1 MADVH
6 VVYALA
12 GEARGD
18 LLALLLDVED
28 EREEALDIGRGHVV
42 AVGALD
48 ERLALEVE
56 DCDEAGHTPA
66 KHEQPARNQR
76 KHRK

>member
-12 GEARGD
+12 GEAGGD
-18 LLALLLDVED
+18 LLALLLEVKD
-28 EREEALDIGRGHVV
+28 EGEEALDIGRGDVV
-42 AVGALD
+42 AVRALD

-56 DCDEAGHTPA
+56 DSYKAGHGVG
-66 KHEQPARNQR
+66 KQSQR
-76 KHRK
+76 D